1 MINPFGLSVDQ
12 AKIKMTPEKE
22 KQTKKYLGKKTE
34 RSNNKIYNKSNNKKQ
49 QEEKNTFHLENLND
63 QNQMKISDFFKNNNN
78 NNSIRANNNIR
89 YLEKIDIKDKNN
101 ERYTIYHYNKNI
113 HKNKSKSRKPLVA
126 NPFEKFSSLLKE
138 KQKFNTLIEKGIFT
152 ELEISKVIEISKEYD
167 KEINNS
173 SIQEND
179 KLIKIIN
186 YFLNKGFNEKIRYLI
201 YKCLI
206 NYGLPNLEKFNT
218 FYNNVNNAL
227 SKKKLNTPEKMC
239 ILLYIEYINY
249 FLKNEFNTN
258 SLARNKFISEF
269 FFNKENC
276 QIVKSNLDFI
286 NTIKNKSLD
295 NLELYNT
302 IKNKSLDNL
311 ELYLDNN
318 FENIFKNSR
327 YHLNSVFQKSKAV
340 IIKILCNI
348 SLKCEKIGFLN
359 YKKILDDY
367 DTIFSG
373 LKFKGINLT
382 NNVNFAKIISNKL
395 FSIELTEKKL
405 KNAIEQYFL
414 LLVSNF
420 HSY

>member
-138 KQKFNTLIEKGIFT
+138 KQRFNTLIEKGIFT

-173 SIQEND
+173 LIQEND

-206 NYGLPNLEKFNT
+206 NYGLPNLEKFNI

-258 SLARNKFISEF
+258 SLARNKIISEF

-286 NTIKNKSLD
+286 
-295 NLELYNT
+295 NT

-359 YKKILDDY
+359 YKKIIDDY
-367 DTIFSG
+367 DIIFSG

>member
-1 MINPFGLSVDQ
+1 M
-12 AKIKMTPEKE
+12 
-22 KQTKKYLGKKTE
+22 
-34 RSNNKIYNKSNNKKQ
+34 
-49 QEEKNTFHLENLND
+49 
-63 QNQMKISDFFKNNNN
+63 
-78 NNSIRANNNIR
+78 
-89 YLEKIDIKDKNN
+89 EKIDIKDKNN
-101 ERYTIYHYNKNI
+101 EQYTIYNYNKNL
-113 HKNKSKSRKPLVA
+113 HKNRSMSRKQLIA
-126 NPFEKFSSLLKE
+126 NPFEKFSYLLKE
-138 KQKFNTLIEKGIFT
+138 KQRFNTLIEKGIFT
-152 ELEISKVIEISKEYD
+152 ELEISEVIKISKEYD

-186 YFLNKGFNEKIRYLI
+186 YFLNKGFNEKIRYII

-206 NYGLPNLEKFNT
+206 NYGLPNVEKFNI
-218 FYNNVNNAL
+218 FYKNVNNAL

-249 FLKNEFNTN
+249 FLKNEFNIN
-258 SLARNKFISEF
+258 SLARNKFTSEF

-286 NTIKNKSLD
+286 
-295 NLELYNT
+295 NT

-359 YKKILDDY
+359 YKKIIDDY

>member
-34 RSNNKIYNKSNNKKQ
+34 RNNNKIYNKSNNKKQ

-113 HKNKSKSRKPLVA
+113 HKNKSKSRKPLIA

-138 KQKFNTLIEKGIFT
+138 KQRFNTLIEKGIFT
-152 ELEISKVIEISKEYD
+152 ELEISEVIEISKEYD

-249 FLKNEFNTN
+249 FLKNEFYIN

-286 NTIKNKSLD
+286 
-295 NLELYNT
+295 NT

-359 YKKILDDY
+359 YKKIIDDY
-367 DTIFSG
+367 DIIFSG

>member
-1 MINPFGLSVDQ
+1 MINPFGLNVDH
-12 AKIKMTPEKE
+12 AKTKMTPEKE
-22 KQTKKYLGKKTE
+22 KKAKIYLGKKTE
-34 RSNNKIYNKSNNKKQ
+34 RSNNKIYNKSNYKKQ
-49 QEEKNTFHLENLND
+49 QEEKNNFHLQNLKD
-63 QNQMKISDFFKNNNN
+63 QNQMKISDFFINNSN

-126 NPFEKFSSLLKE
+126 NPFEKFSSLLGE
-138 KQKFNTLIEKGIFT
+138 KQRFNTLIEKGIFT
-152 ELEISKVIEISKEYD
+152 ELEISEVIKISKEYD

-186 YFLNKGFNEKIRYLI
+186 YFLNKGFNEKIRYII

-206 NYGLPNLEKFNT
+206 NYGLPNVEKFNI

-249 FLKNEFNTN
+249 FLKNEFYIN
-258 SLARNKFISEF
+258 SLARNKFTSEF

-286 NTIKNKSLD
+286 
-295 NLELYNT
+295 NT

-359 YKKILDDY
+359 YKKIIDDY
-367 DTIFSG
+367 DIIFSG

-405 KNAIEQYFL
+405 KNAIEKYFL

>member
-295 NLELYNT
+295 NLELY
-302 IKNKSLDNL
+302 
-311 ELYLDNN
+311 LDNN

-367 DTIFSG
+367 DIIFSG

>member
-63 QNQMKISDFFKNNNN
+63 QNQMKISDFFKNNSN

-186 YFLNKGFNEKIRYLI
+186 YFLNKGFNEKIRYII

-295 NLELYNT
+295 NLELY
-302 IKNKSLDNL
+302 
-311 ELYLDNN
+311 LDNN

-359 YKKILDDY
+359 YKKIIDDY
-367 DTIFSG
+367 DIIFSG

>member
-63 QNQMKISDFFKNNNN
+63 QNQMKISDFFKNNSN

-113 HKNKSKSRKPLVA
+113 HKNKSKSRKPLIA

-138 KQKFNTLIEKGIFT
+138 KQRFNTLIEKGIFT
-152 ELEISKVIEISKEYD
+152 ELEISEVIKISKEYD

-206 NYGLPNLEKFNT
+206 NYGLPNLEKFNI

-249 FLKNEFNTN
+249 FLKNEFYIN
-258 SLARNKFISEF
+258 SLARNKFTSEF

-286 NTIKNKSLD
+286 
-295 NLELYNT
+295 NT

-359 YKKILDDY
+359 YKKIIDDY

>member
-1 MINPFGLSVDQ
+1 MINHFGLNVDHP
-12 AKIKMTPEKE
+12 ITKMTPEKE

-34 RSNNKIYNKSNNKKQ
+34 RNNNKIYNKSNNKKQ

-63 QNQMKISDFFKNNNN
+63 QNQMKISDFFKNNSN

-101 ERYTIYHYNKNI
+101 ERYTIYNYNKNI
-113 HKNKSKSRKPLVA
+113 YKNKSKSRKSLMA
-126 NPFEKFSSLLKE
+126 NPFEKFSYLLKE
-138 KQKFNTLIEKGIFT
+138 KQKFNSFIEKGIFT

-249 FLKNEFNTN
+249 FLKNEFNINT
-258 SLARNKFISEF
+258 LAKNKFISEF

-286 NTIKNKSLD
+286 
-295 NLELYNT
+295 NT

-348 SLKCEKIGFLN
+348 SSKCEKIGFLN
-359 YKKILDDY
+359 YKKIIDDY
-367 DTIFSG
+367 DAIFSG
-373 LKFKGINLT
+373 LKFKGNNLA
-382 NNVNFAKIISNKL
+382 NNNNFAKIISNKL

-405 KNAIEQYFL
+405 KNAIEHYFL
-414 LLVSNF
+414 ILVSNF